1 MYLIVGYD
9 EDGTRHTWNYC
20 ETMES
25 AKAKMEEV
33 IPAHAEMVEKYA
45 EAIKRTKAIE
55 NDKDRDLEMSYWKM
69 QGFFVKEFRIVDE
82 NVDR

>member
-1 MYLIVGYD
+1 MSQSTIHLDSHGEQILREYRSLLPVY
-9 EDGTRHTWNYC
+9 T
-20 ETMES
+20 
-25 AKAKMEEV
+25 KMEEV

-55 NDKDRDLEMSYWKM
+55 NDKDRDIEMSYWKM